1 MSLSKRTDFP
11 IFENDPNLVYLDS
24 AATTHKPKAV
34 IEAITNQ
41 LAFENGSPHRGAH
54 KASVMA
60 TQIYGSAKKAVAAF
74 IGARSDREIIFTK
87 NATEALNLVAFSYG
101 LDQIKAGQ
109 NIVVAISS
117 HHSNLVPWQRV
128 AKTVGAELRYLY
140 LDSNGSFTKESLAAI
155 DQHTALV
162 SCPIISNAYGLLHDV
177 KTLVA
182 LARKNG
188 AVIVLDAAQA
198 VGHSPVN
205 VLELD
210 CDFLAFS
217 GHKLFA
223 PQGIGVLYG
232 KSEVL
237 ETMTPFMGG
246 GDMIEYVTEQETTFA
261 GIPDRFEAG
270 TQNVTGAAGLLAAIN
285 YINAVGLANIESH
298 EKALVTYALKRLSE
312 LPYISI
318 IGPATEEGRGSL
330 ITFKVEGV
338 HPHDVASLLDVKGIA
353 IRAGHHCCQPLM
365 QYLNE
370 PATCRVSFSIY
381 NELSDV
387 DALIEGL
394 KYVREV
400 FGYGN

>member
-1 MSLSKRTDFP
+1 MNFSKRTDFP
-11 IFENDPNLVYLDS
+11 IFEKDTTLVYLDS

-34 IEAITNQ
+34 IDAISNQ

-54 KASVMA
+54 KASVVA
-60 TQIYGSAKKAVAAF
+60 TQIYENSKKAVAQF
-74 IGARSDREIIFTK
+74 IGARSEREIIFTK

-101 LDQIKAGQ
+101 MQQVKSGQ

-128 AKTVGAELRYLY
+128 AKHVNAELRYLY
-140 LDSNGSFTKESLAAI
+140 IDENGNFTKESLSAI
-155 DQHTALV
+155 DEHTALV
-162 SCPIISNAYGLLHDV
+162 SCPIISNAYGMFHDV
-177 KTLVA
+177 KTLVT

-188 AVIVLDAAQA
+188 AVVVLDAAQA
-198 VGHSPVN
+198 VGHSHVN

-217 GHKLFA
+217 GHKLYA

-232 KSEVL
+232 KSEIL
-237 ETMTPFMGG
+237 ENMIPFMGG

-270 TQNVTGAAGLLAAIN
+270 TQNVTGAAGLLAAID
-285 YINAVGLANIESH
+285 YINTIGTAHIEAH
-298 EKALVTYALKRLSE
+298 EKALVTYAIKRLTE

-318 IGPATEEGRGSL
+318 IGPATASGRGSL
-330 ITFKVEGV
+330 IAFKVEGV

-381 NELSDV
+381 NDSSDI
-387 DALIEGL
+387 DALIDGL
-394 KYVREV
+394 EYVREV